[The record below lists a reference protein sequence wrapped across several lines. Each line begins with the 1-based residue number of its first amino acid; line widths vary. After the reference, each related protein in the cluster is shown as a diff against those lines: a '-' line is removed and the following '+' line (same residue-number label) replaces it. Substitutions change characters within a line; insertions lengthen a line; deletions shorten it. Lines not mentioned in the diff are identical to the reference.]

1 MMNKIIVILPSKNE
15 SVNIAHITKIVDIGL
30 STYYQNVKSLILNI
44 DSSSSDNTVEIFKSV
59 HTKTQKKSLI
69 LGKEEIGKGFNLKA
83 GIQYGLLNNYQYF
96 MTVDSDV
103 KSIEPYWISSY
114 LDRLILFSDDFVV
127 PIYKRNRYEGNTTNH
142 FSSPLFYL
150 CFGIDVQQPIAGD
163 FAFNRSIAERILN
176 AFEVPS
182 DYGYGVDTMMTWTAL
197 MSTNKFSQIHL
208 GRKLHNPSFSKIID
222 IFSQVCFST
231 LYRINKHR
239 ETVLEILGSGS
250 YCLPNLQPNLDI
262 DYCLRPDDGQIEK
275 IRRFAQDISRKNST
289 IDNEHFENIPF
300 DSDAYLNQ
308 LSSCILSVL
317 VNSSLSSSDI
327 SLITNHLLSLYLL
340 RVISYFD
347 FIDNVGV
354 KNISQYW
361 VEQKL
366 KLVDIIKSRL
376 LFERSNQG

>member
-1 MMNKIIVILPSKNE
+1 
-15 SVNIAHITKIVDIGL
+15 
-30 STYYQNVKSLILNI
+30 
-44 DSSSSDNTVEIFKSV
+44 
-59 HTKTQKKSLI
+59 
-69 LGKEEIGKGFNLKA
+69 
-83 GIQYGLLNNYQYF
+83 
-96 MTVDSDV
+96 
-103 KSIEPYWISSY
+103 
-114 LDRLILFSDDFVV
+114 
-127 PIYKRNRYEGNTTNH
+127 
-142 FSSPLFYL
+142 L